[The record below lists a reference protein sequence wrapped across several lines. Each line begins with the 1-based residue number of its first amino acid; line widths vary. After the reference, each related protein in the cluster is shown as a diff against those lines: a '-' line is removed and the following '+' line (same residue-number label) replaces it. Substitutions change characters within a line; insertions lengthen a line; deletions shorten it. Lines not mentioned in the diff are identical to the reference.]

1 MKKVNIDT
9 LADALSRIPDDL
21 IAEAENTAVFR
32 KHIKISRIIAV
43 SAAAAMILGITAA
56 AAVVILGGR
65 EGHSYNIPTYTAVP
79 ASSVLENDTGMD
91 VEIIPSFSNGFTF
104 KAGYISDNTDSD
116 LDGNI
121 VEEYKGLSFD
131 YTDGEGTVYLAID
144 PSAAGIQLKD
154 PASAGTFDG
163 IDLMYY
169 SYQNKL
175 VPPDYK
181 MSDQD
186 KLDEA
191 SGKYVFSY
199 GNPEIEIRTVQGLAW
214 EQDGL
219 NFELLAI
226 GTDLTKDSLTEM
238 ARELISLQD

>member
-1 MKKVNIDT
+1 MKKINIDI
-9 LADALSRIPDDL
+9 LADALSRISDEL
-21 IAEAENTAVFR
+21 IAEAENTSVFR
-32 KHIKISRIIAV
+32 KHIKLSKVIAV
-43 SAAAAMILGITAA
+43 SAAAAMILGITA

-79 ASSVLENDTGMD
+79 APPELENDTGMD
-91 VEIIPSFSNGFTF
+91 VEIIPAFSNGFTF
-104 KAGYISDNTDSD
+104 NAGYISDNTDSD

-131 YTDGEGTVYLAID
+131 YTDGENTVYLSID

-154 PASAGTFDG
+154 PESAGTFDG
-163 IDLMYY
+163 ISLMYY

-181 MSDQD
+181 MGEQD

-199 GNPEIEIRTVQGLAW
+199 GNPEIEIRAVQGLAW

-226 GTDLTKDSLTEM
+226 DTNLTKDDLAAM
-238 ARELISLQD
+238 ARELISLQN